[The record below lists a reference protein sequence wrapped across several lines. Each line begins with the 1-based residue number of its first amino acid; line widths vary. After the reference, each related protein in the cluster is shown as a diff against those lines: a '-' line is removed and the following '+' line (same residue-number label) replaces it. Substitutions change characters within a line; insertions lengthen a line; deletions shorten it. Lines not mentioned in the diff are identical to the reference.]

1 LTLTEKYSR
10 RLFFFTLIFSPLAFG
25 TVEPWSYAVMELAAF
40 AALFLYFIHTA
51 KSNSPFYEVPGLAWL
66 LSFLVFIL
74 LQAVPMPSFLVSL
87 ISPASYEIQQA
98 ALHAGDGGQ
107 WMTVSVHPRA
117 TVHAFF
123 RYSTYAA
130 FYLLT
135 VQLLTRKELFKKTVF
150 VITVFGAVLAFSS
163 ILQSYLTED
172 KLLWFRH
179 VAHSSTTV
187 SGPYVNRNH
196 YAGLMEMIFPVVL
209 ALFFFYRPRLGKGSL
224 AKDIVEIFGQKKGNI
239 HVLIGA
245 AALLIVTSIFL
256 SLSRGAIISTCLAFL
271 IFLYLVSKRQMARRG
286 KIPAAMVV
294 ILVCLSVSWFGWDPI
309 FERFGELKSEDSLLE
324 VGRIGYWHDTMDI
337 IKDYPVAG
345 AGMGAFADIYPSYH
359 SMGAAR
365 VLDHAHNDY
374 LELAAEGGILCL
386 LFVFG
391 FILTVFYK
399 ISKSYAARR
408 DPYAIY
414 ICIGSLTGVTAIL
427 FHSFSD
433 FNLQI
438 GANGLWFFFMFG
450 LAVSAANTRFQP
462 AVSDTRLKAE
472 NFSGNLKKTALAA
485 GGLLLAGAVVF
496 NLSAVMGSFYYGH
509 IKDYGLNSEIPAA
522 DLKKIQKI
530 AGYASMFDPLNAG
543 YDFAQADPAWLLS
556 EYEKAEAAFVRAISK
571 NPANALYYKRYGL
584 FLAQAGNR
592 EKAAQMIKQSVVL
605 DPVNSD
611 NALEY
616 GALLIA
622 TGKDD
627 EGLVFL
633 KKAVELDDSAMDK
646 VLAALAAGGFSPL
659 EAAAA
664 VPDRPG
670 AVIRYASFLADLG
683 KRDAAAE
690 KYLHVLE
697 LMEQGREVKR
707 HYVYSV
713 YRFFDRYGSVRQVMD
728 VLQRASR
735 ILPKDARIRI
745 TLGDL
750 YQQQG
755 IFYKAEEK
763 YEEALVVDP
772 GNKQALQKL
781 EQLSQ

>member
-1 LTLTEKYSR
+1 MGVFDKYCR
-10 RLFFFTLIFSPLAFG
+10 RLFFFTLIFAPLAFG
-25 TVEPWSYAVMELAAF
+25 TVEPWSYAIMEGAAF
-40 AALFLYFIHTA
+40 AALF
-51 KSNSPFYEVPGLAWL
+51 FYLIYAAGTGAEIFEVPGLAWL
-66 LSFLVFIL
+66 ALFLGFIL
-74 LQAVPMPSFLVSL
+74 LQIIPLPAFFVAL
-87 ISPASYEIQQA
+87 ISPASYELQQSA
-98 ALHAGDGGQ
+98 AFARGTDA
-107 WMTVSVHPRA
+107 WMTISVHPRA
-117 TVHAFF
+117 TIESFF
-123 RYSTYAA
+123 RYAAYAA
-130 FYLLT
+130 FYILAI
-135 VQLLTRKELFKKTVF
+135 QLLSRKDLLKKTVF
-150 VITVFGAVLAFSS
+150 IIIIFGALLAFSS
-163 ILQSYLTED
+163 ILQLYLTED
-172 KLLWFRH
+172 MALWIRH
-179 VAHSSTTV
+179 VPINSMII
-187 SGPYVNRNH
+187 GPYICHNH
-196 YAGLMEMIFPVVL
+196 YAGLMEMIFPVAL
-209 ALFFFYRPRLGKGSL
+209 ALFFFYRPRLGEGSL
-224 AKDIVEIFGQKKGNI
+224 VKDFIEIFGRQKGNI
-239 HVLIGA
+239 HILIGA
-245 AALLIVTSIFL
+245 GALLIAVSIFL
-256 SLSRGAIISTCLAFL
+256 SLSRGGIVSTCLAFFFFIFMLSRRRISRGANNLTAVIIVL
-271 IFLYLVSKRQMARRG
+271 I
-286 KIPAAMVV
+286 
-294 ILVCLSVSWFGWDPI
+294 CLSVSWFGWDMI
-309 FERFGELKSEDSLLE
+309 FERFSVLRNEQGLVVNARFDYWKDSLSAI
-324 VGRIGYWHDTMDI
+324 R
-337 IKDYPVAG
+337 DYPVTG
-345 AGMGAFADIYPSYH
+345 AGFGTFADIYRPYQSIGDNH
-359 SMGAAR
+359 F
-365 VLDHAHNDY
+365 VDHAHNDY
-374 LELAAEGGILCL
+374 LEFGVEGGIVGFV
-386 LFVFG
+386 LFFG
-391 FILTVFYK
+391 FVAAVFSK
-399 ISKSYAARR
+399 IFKGYARR
-408 DPYAIY
+408 KDPYAVFIS
-414 ICIGSLTGVTAIL
+414 IGSVTGIIAIL
-427 FHSFSD
+427 FHSLSD

-438 GANGLWFFFMFG
+438 GANGLWFFLLLA
-450 LAVSAANTRFQP
+450 LAVSAAHTRIQVPGNATMLKSRIFSGGGKSAGLLGAGALLFF
-462 AVSDTRLKAE
+462 AVTANFSFVLGAFYYDHIRDHFPKAE
-472 NFSGNLKKTALAA
+472 MSRASLE
-485 GGLLLAGAVVF
+485 
-496 NLSAVMGSFYYGH
+496 
-509 IKDYGLNSEIPAA
+509 EIR
-522 DLKKIQKI
+522 KI
-530 AGYASMFDPLNAG
+530 AGYASMFDPLNAA

-556 EYEKAEAAFVRAISK
+556 QYDKAEEAFVRAISK

-690 KYLHVLE
+690 KYLHALE

-707 HYVYSV
+707 HNVYLI
-713 YRFFDRYGSVRQVMD
+713 YRFFDRHGSVRQVMD